1 MRLLCHIGL
10 TLASL
15 SLLACIRAKV
25 IPADKFAEVYADMF
39 LADQKV
45 RSDAELT
52 RIADTTLFYE
62 PVLAKYGYDRE
73 DYLKSVGH
81 YMEDPERFA
90 KVFEASRN
98 ILDAR
103 VIELRAVLRREE
115 KADSIRKA
123 IEAMTFRRAPV
134 YFGIRNDSL
143 RIDTVN
149 VNRDSSGLFV
159 VDAVLPDTIFT
170 GPSFITLSQL
180 DSVRNIESA
189 YRESSPASLNL
200 LRTAPDGKIR
210 MLKDGIL
217 RRK

>member
-15 SLLACIRAKV
+15 SLLSCIRSKV

-123 IEAMTFRRAPV
+123 IEAMTFRRAP
-134 YFGIRNDSL
+134 
-143 RIDTVN
+143 
-149 VNRDSSGLFV
+149 DSSGLFV